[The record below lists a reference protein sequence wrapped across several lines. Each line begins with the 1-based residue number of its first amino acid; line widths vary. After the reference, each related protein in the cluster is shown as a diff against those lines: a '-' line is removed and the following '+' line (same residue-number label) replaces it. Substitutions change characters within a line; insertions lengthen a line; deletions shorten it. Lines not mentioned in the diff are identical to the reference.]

1 MQSNIKKIFFVLAIL
16 LTAVQ
21 FTHAQEHRFNSEL
34 DKFCKTTIKEFKSIS
49 KERKTVLD
57 GMAEQL
63 AKKKYVV
70 FSCKTNSRRTLMLQ
84 VWAQTAFYY
93 YGVHGKYAFSIGD
106 TITSVYAGVAE
117 ILTEAGFYCTYQ
129 RNGEPSGYIISISKE
144 YPLNMLSSKNKVG
157 TIDTAKGVLVNICFD
172 VNEQSNVAAANG
184 HLDLPYQSPT
194 QFENTPKEKE
204 TYEALN
210 KQIAVEML
218 YLAKR
223 TKGIMNELMNDTEE

>member
-1 MQSNIKKIFFVLAIL
+1 MKKSFFLLAIL
-16 LTAVQ
+16 LTGAQ
-21 FTHAQEHRFNSEL
+21 FTQAQEHRFNSEL
-34 DKFCKTTIKEFKSIS
+34 DKYCKTTIKEFKSIS
-49 KERKTVLD
+49 KERKAVLD

-70 FSCKTNSRRTLMLQ
+70 FTCKTNSRRTLMLQ

-117 ILTEAGFYCTYQ
+117 VLTEAGFYCTYQ
-129 RNGEPSGYIISISKE
+129 RNVEPSGYIISISKE

-157 TIDTAKGVLVNICFD
+157 TIDTAKGVLVNICFEN
-172 VNEQSNVAAANG
+172 NEQSNLAASKSHVN
-184 HLDLPYQSPT
+184 LPYQSPSSV
-194 QFENTPKEKE
+194 ENTPKEKE
-204 TYEALN
+204 TYESLN

-218 YLAKR
+218 YLAKK